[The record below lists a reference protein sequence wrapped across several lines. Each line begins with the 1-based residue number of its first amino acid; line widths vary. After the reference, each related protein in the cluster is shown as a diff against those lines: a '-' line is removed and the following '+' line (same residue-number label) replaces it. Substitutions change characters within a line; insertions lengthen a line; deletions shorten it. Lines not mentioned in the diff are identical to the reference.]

1 MSFFF
6 FKKKTFMKFFYHFR
20 KLVQII
26 WKRNILKKKEEE
38 EERKMV
44 EMISRIFCHFQETNS
59 LWSRRFHLTIF
70 LLFPS
75 VKEIFSKKKKE
86 RKMVEMIS
94 RFFST
99 FFNGL
104 MTLEGLRHMGDI
116 ETEGKQI
123 VGVWVGGWE
132 GWRKRGFFCH
142 SDFTWN

>member
-70 LLFPS
+70 FVISLCKRNIL
-75 VKEIFSKKKKE
+75 KEKE
-86 RKMVEMIS
+86 RKK
-94 RFFST
+94 
-99 FFNGL
+99 NG
-104 MTLEGLRHMGDI
+104 RN
-116 ETEGKQI
+116 
-123 VGVWVGGWE
+123 
-132 GWRKRGFFCH
+132 
-142 SDFTWN
+142 DFTIFLYIFQWFDDPWGSASYGRYWNRGKTNCWCLSWRLGGLA